1 MEIKQAEDLC
11 EEGYFH
17 PQKLQE
23 GGRKEDEENL
33 NKNKRKRTSPCF
45 LVLAPVSSF
54 YSPHTAKEQAPDHV
68 SVLEESRKA

>member
-23 GGRKEDEENL
+23 GGGKEDEENL
-33 NKNKRKRTSPCF
+33 NKTKG
-45 LVLAPVSSF
+45 
-54 YSPHTAKEQAPDHV
+54 KEQALAFLSSLLFPL
-68 SVLEESRKA
+68 STLPTQLKSRPQIT